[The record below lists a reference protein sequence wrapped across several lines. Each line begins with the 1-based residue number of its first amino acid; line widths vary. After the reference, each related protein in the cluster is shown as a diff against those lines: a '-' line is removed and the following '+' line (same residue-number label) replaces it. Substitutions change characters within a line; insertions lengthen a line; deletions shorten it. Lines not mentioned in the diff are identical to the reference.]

1 MAQNLQLSKR
11 VKNSISQL
19 NSNMKK
25 IIVILFLL
33 CLVTGCSSKEISSV
47 DAKQKYLSYIGV
59 LEEQNIFSNGSEYFD
74 VSCELSKIDKGYRY
88 FITIDKPR
96 ISMYDILTIAIEDG
110 VDYTQTM
117 AACSGI
123 FDTKYNM
130 VPNQVKTDD
139 GYAKGIVISG
149 ISDKPST
156 TVKLYV
162 EYKNS
167 DGSKTFS
174 DFIELPVQVNE

>member
-1 MAQNLQLSKR
+1 
-11 VKNSISQL
+11 
-19 NSNMKK
+19 MKK
-25 IIVILFLL
+25 IISILFLL
-33 CLVTGCSSKEISSV
+33 CLIAGCSTKEVSSV

-59 LEEQNIFSNGSEYFD
+59 LNEQNVFSAGSEYFD
-74 VSCELSKIDKGYRY
+74 VDCELSKIENGYRY

-110 VDYTQTM
+110 VDYGSTM

-139 GYAKGIVISG
+139 GFVKGIVISG
-149 ISDKPST
+149 ISDKNST
-156 TVKLYV
+156 VIKLYV
-162 EYKNS
+162 EYKNA